1 MGACN
6 KLIFDAKGKDSVHDR
21 ITLRSEQLELLRNS
35 RDEVLAHLKPLLAD
49 ALGCEVKHWG
59 QGSYKNHTLIRP
71 ASKYMEY
78 DIDVGIYLIAD
89 IDDLEIQPQNI
100 RLLCSD
106 ILQDFADDQPR
117 VKSVEDKNNCNRV
130 VFLEGFHI
138 DLPVYAFSG
147 TDIQLASLEDGWI
160 GSDPKAFQ
168 DWFDNSIPQGSKP
181 HLRRVLRY
189 FKCWAQLA
197 ALDGCPTIPSIA
209 STVLVANLFEDQEQE
224 DECLAVTIQAICN
237 ELNGGDLEVNNPLT
251 GQPLLNFT
259 DEEKETLGSFTNKLN
274 AVCTRILETDDELEQ
289 FVLWGEVFK
298 HFLPPISGFEL
309 DNPDTIVNLP
319 AITNPPSIR
328 VRHFD
333 KKGTQINNGVT
344 NSLTAFKKE
353 SLSFSIENP
362 ESYPSATVIWTV
374 RNNDDQAEMRN
385 DLGHVVKL
393 GVAEI
398 QKENCEYNGKH
409 FMDCTI
415 VNGSQIL
422 GVNAVEVTV
431 RPYVRP
437 MRNPPRKKRGL

>member
-6 KLIFDAKGKDSVHDR
+6 KLIYDAEGKASVHDR
-21 ITLRSEQLELLRNS
+21 ITLRSEQLDLLRDS
-35 RDEVLAHLKPLLAD
+35 RDEVLTHLKPLLAD
-49 ALGCEVKHWG
+49 ALGCEVKHFG

-147 TDIQLASLEDGWI
+147 KKIQLASLKDGWI
-160 GSDPKAFQ
+160 DSDPKAFQ
-168 DWFDNSIPQGSKP
+168 DWFDSSIPQGTKP
-181 HLRRVLRY
+181 RLRRVLRY

-197 ALDGCPTIPSIA
+197 NQEGCPSIPSIA
-209 STVLVANLFEDQEQE
+209 STVLVANLYQDREQE

-237 ELNGGDLEVNNPLT
+237 ELNGTLEVNNPLS
-251 GQPLLNFT
+251 GQPLLSFT
-259 DEEKETLGSFTNKLN
+259 DEEKEALGTFTNKLN

-298 HFLPPISGFEL
+298 HFLPPVAGFEVS
-309 DNPDTIVNLP
+309 NPDSIANLP

-353 SLSFSIENP
+353 SLSFSIENS
-362 ESYPSATVIWTV
+362 ENYPSATAIWAV
-374 RNNDDQAEMRN
+374 RNNDHQAELMKDEWRVECFETV
-385 DLGHVVKL
+385 LKYILPEGEAHAFIA
-393 GVAEI
+393 GQR
-398 QKENCEYNGKH
+398 QKH
-409 FMDCTI
+409 L
-415 VNGSQIL
+415 SQIDL
-422 GVNAVEVTV
+422 FN
-431 RPYVRP
+431 
-437 MRNPPRKKRGL
+437 